1 MRFIYKIQ
9 TYNISVLYIYCWFV
23 YIYIQKM
30 LLYHTLFYILTYLL
44 NCIYILY
51 EIKFLS
57 LFIQKN

>member
-1 MRFIYKIQ
+1 
-9 TYNISVLYIYCWFV
+9 
-23 YIYIQKM
+23 M

-57 LFIQKN
+57 LFIQKTKEKDVYHLRI